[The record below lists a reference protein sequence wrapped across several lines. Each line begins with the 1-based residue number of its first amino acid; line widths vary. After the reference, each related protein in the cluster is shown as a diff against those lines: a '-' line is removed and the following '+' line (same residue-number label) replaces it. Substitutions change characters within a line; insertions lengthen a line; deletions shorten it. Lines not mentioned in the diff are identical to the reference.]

1 MTLTT
6 IEQIIFDWVDAL
18 LPDITI
24 IDQHSDDATVDI
36 GWKLRERW
44 AQKVAQSIKTE
55 QLPLLKQLNELLIN
69 KQITKRI
76 ILTHHPLGTWVIQID
91 VFKHRMYWPELTI
104 ELSSD
109 DDTLIAIWQL
119 IQYSKKVT

>member
-6 IEQIIFDWVDAL
+6 LEQLICDWVDAF

-36 GWKLRERW
+36 NRKSRETW
-44 AQKVAQSIKTE
+44 AKEVVQSIKTE

-91 VFKHRMYWPELTI
+91 VRMIRLVI
-104 ELSSD
+104 C
-109 DDTLIAIWQL
+109 
-119 IQYSKKVT
+119 